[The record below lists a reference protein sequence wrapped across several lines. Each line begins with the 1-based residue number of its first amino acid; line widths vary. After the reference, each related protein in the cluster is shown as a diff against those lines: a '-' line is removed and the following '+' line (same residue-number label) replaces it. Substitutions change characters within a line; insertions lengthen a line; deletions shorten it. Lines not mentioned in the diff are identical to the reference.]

1 MTDQIFQNNKIIC
14 QESNINKWSP
24 VCIFTHSVIYLW
36 SYFWRGWS
44 QLDGTLL
51 IRSGCVCF
59 AYLKHSRRSCRAYL
73 PAWYSCPSI
82 TAVTVS
88 ESSTITATSLSRFP
102 SMLRSLMLAEPC
114 KEEGGVSWS
123 ASRGRQSTGLVAG
136 LVADWLRRVH
146 FKSRLWNSEGKS
158 EFFEKFMILC
168 FITESLPTKQEM
180 WI

>member
-1 MTDQIFQNNKIIC
+1 MITCMYIYTLCDIFMVIFLMWVEPTGWNTFNTLRVRLFCLLEALEAELQGV
-14 QESNINKWSP
+14 SP
-24 VCIFTHSVIYLW
+24 RLVLLPVHHRRHRLW
-36 SYFWRGWS
+36 VLHDHRHLAVPLS
-44 QLDGTLL
+44 QHAPVVDVG
-51 IRSGCVCF
+51 G
-59 AYLKHSRRSCRAYL
+59 A
-73 PAWYSCPSI
+73 
-82 TAVTVS
+82 
-88 ESSTITATSLSRFP
+88 
-102 SMLRSLMLAEPC
+102 C

-123 ASRGRQSTGLVAG
+123 ANRGRQSTGLVAG